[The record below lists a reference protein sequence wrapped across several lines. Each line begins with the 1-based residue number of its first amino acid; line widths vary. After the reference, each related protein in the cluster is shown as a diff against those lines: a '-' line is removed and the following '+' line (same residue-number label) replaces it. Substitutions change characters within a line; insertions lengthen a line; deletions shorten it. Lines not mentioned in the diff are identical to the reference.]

1 MGRGIIFLCLSLF
14 VELAMGQSYLDMRH
28 HSYRE
33 MKEYLQL
40 VNNICP
46 EQSRLYS
53 IGKSVQGRDLLVLEL
68 GTSPGQ
74 DQVCFWASDGH
85 VSNSEIISILFS
97 FWSRILNMSGI
108 CMETKLLEKSCFFG
122 SRTSCVKNTRLETR
136 KFNYWWIQLVFTYSR
151 QWTLMDTKPH
161 SIIHGMLSVN
171 YCQ

>member
-1 MGRGIIFLCLSLF
+1 MGRGIIVICLSLF

-74 DQVCFWASDGH
+74 DQVCF
-85 VSNSEIISILFS
+85 
-97 FWSRILNMSGI
+97 R
-108 CMETKLLEKSCFFG
+108 G
-122 SRTSCVKNTRLETR
+122 SRNATN
-136 KFNYWWIQLVFTYSR
+136 
-151 QWTLMDTKPH
+151 
-161 SIIHGMLSVN
+161 
-171 YCQ
+171 

>member
-1 MGRGIIFLCLSLF
+1 LIGNYNVFLKIKILVFRSRKALKMGRGIIVLCLSLF

-74 DQVCFWASDGH
+74 DQVCFLATW
-85 VSNSEIISILFS
+85 
-97 FWSRILNMSGI
+97 RI
-108 CMETKLLEKSCFFG
+108 
-122 SRTSCVKNTRLETR
+122 
-136 KFNYWWIQLVFTYSR
+136 
-151 QWTLMDTKPH
+151 
-161 SIIHGMLSVN
+161 
-171 YCQ
+171 